1 MIQTLK
7 HTIQF
12 KQTDSFIERER
23 VINNELLKAMDT
35 LRQRGMYPL
44 SHEILNKNE
53 SGATVL
59 ISYKV

>member
-7 HTIQF
+7 HTIRF
-12 KQTDSFIERER
+12 KETDSFIERER
-23 VINNELLKAMDT
+23 VVNNELLKVMDT

-59 ISYKV
+59 ISYRL